1 MVAPVAAAGASV
13 AAKKSAE
20 DPWPLI
26 IAAGAL
32 VLLSKWGIGAV
43 IDKLPI
49 QETKEFIPAVIGG
62 SRKGTYIPDQTGLS
76 PNPPTEEWWDSYTG
90 DLGERWGYKERGP
103 IPVADGTAVPT
114 APVVTQEPISQA
126 EIAGQATHKWF
137 TNPKLYPWFW
147 AADKVY
153 GPTTSHDF

>member
-1 MVAPVAAAGASV
+1 MAAPVAAAGA
-13 AAKKSAE
+13 AKKAAN

-26 IAAGAL
+26 IGAGVL

-43 IDKLPI
+43 MDKLPI
-49 QETKEFIPAVIGG
+49 DETKEFIPAVIGG
-62 SRKGTYIPDQTGLS
+62 GRKGAYIPDQTGLS

-90 DLGERWGYKERGP
+90 DIGGRWGRIERGP
-103 IPVADGTAVPT
+103 IPVEKGTAVPT
-114 APVVTQEPISQA
+114 APVVTQQPISQA

-137 TNPKLYPWFW
+137 TQPLFYPWFW
-147 AADKVY
+147 VADKVY